1 MGKPPR
7 ISEAEWSV
15 ASVLWAAG
23 PLTALEVMQQLPP
36 GHGWAQKTVNTFL
49 TRLVDKGVLAV
60 ERVGKANRYRPRVS
74 REVCVR
80 EESRSFMDRVFGGM
94 AAPTVAHFL
103 EHADLSP
110 REVSDLQALL
120 ARRRRKAG
128 DR

>member
-7 ISEAEWSV
+7 ISEAEWTV

-23 PLTALEVMQQLPP
+23 PLTAGEVMQRLPA

-49 TRLVDKGVLAV
+49 TRLVEKGVLAV
-60 ERVGKANRYRPRVS
+60 ERVGKANRYRARVS

-94 AAPTVAHFL
+94 AGPAVAHFL
-103 EHADLSP
+103 EHGDLSA
-110 REVSDLQALL
+110 REVAELQALL
-120 ARRRRKAG
+120 ARRRKAG
-128 DR
+128 G